1 MEEYQQE
8 QEEEQKVENDPTHEQ
23 PTTNDEN
30 ITDFI
35 EDHEPLMES
44 VSYYYT
50 DNYTIELV
58 HQITLGDILI
68 ASLVS
73 ILIIVVLLSRLLGG
87 RR

>member
-1 MEEYQQE
+1 MEEQE
-8 QEEEQKVENDPTHEQ
+8 IIEEIESVDDLDVQTNNDDLQ
-23 PTTNDEN
+23 NFVD
-30 ITDFI
+30 
-35 EDHEPLMES
+35 DHEPLMDS

-50 DNYTIELV
+50 DDYTIELV

-68 ASLVS
+68 TTVVS

>member
-1 MEEYQQE
+1 MEEQE
-8 QEEEQKVENDPTHEQ
+8 IEEIESVDDLDVQTNNDDLQ
-23 PTTNDEN
+23 NFVD
-30 ITDFI
+30 
-35 EDHEPLMES
+35 DHEPLMDS

-50 DNYTIELV
+50 DDYTIELV

-68 ASLVS
+68 TTVVS